1 MSALFRG
8 YDRPVEMVGLREFKD
23 RLSDYVDEVERTHE
37 RLVITRHGRP
47 SAVLV
52 SPDDLR
58 ALEETVQILTTAGAV
73 EAITEGLADLA
84 AGRVADNEAVRAR
97 FSLG

>member
-1 MSALFRG
+1 MSAVVRD
-8 YDRPVEMVGLREFKD
+8 YDRRVDTVGLREFKD

-47 SAVLV
+47 SAVLM

-58 ALEETVQILTTAGAV
+58 VLEDTVAILTTAGAI
-73 EAITEGLADLA
+73 EAITDGLADLA
-84 AGRVADNEAVRAR
+84 AGRVADNDGLRAR